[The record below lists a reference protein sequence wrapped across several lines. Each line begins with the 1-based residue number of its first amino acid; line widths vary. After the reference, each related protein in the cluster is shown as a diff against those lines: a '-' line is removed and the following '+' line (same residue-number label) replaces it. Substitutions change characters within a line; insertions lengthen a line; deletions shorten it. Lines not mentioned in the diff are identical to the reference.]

1 MMKKKQGHFHT
12 DAFTR
17 GGQIFSHE
25 WRMRLQNF
33 RTVAL
38 IGLCCGSMGIA
49 VSAWYSGIT
58 WWLLCDFYTLSYLSG
73 KIKLSLWH
81 SLQPKLIELDVFLRG
96 LMRGSKGIPSAYK
109 SLSQLTSDLMV
120 PGEGRISMRT
130 IKFLQHPWVVVQ
142 ASRVNTVLLW
152 GLTSFSAG
160 MLAMIVGFS
169 RKSKKI
175 EEDKILSGKKLVS
188 PEEVR
193 SSVQKRKLVSVFKIA
208 PGLPM
213 VKNSETCHTLIVGKT
228 GTGKTTCIYHLLNQI
243 QDKKQ
248 RAVIL
253 DTNGAYVNRYY
264 DPDRGDLIL
273 NPFDCRS
280 VRWDLWRD
288 CRKTS
293 HYDQFAAALI
303 PAPKSHESPVWHQ
316 NAREIISTT
325 AEKLALENNRSLQK
339 LVETA
344 CWKAVKEVKGFF
356 RDTPVES
363 LMNASGRAEEV
374 VHSVRI
380 SMTAAMKRLAML
392 PGEGQSFSLSDWVRK
407 EESPGWLFISCDADD
422 RETLGSL
429 MKFWTTLAMNALFKR
444 GEDLNHRL
452 WFIMDEL
459 FSLEGGTVSRLQR
472 FLNESRKYGGCGVLG
487 LQNLADVEEVY
498 GMTGLRSIYSNCN
511 TKVIMKTD
519 DPRTASYISEAMGEQ
534 EVIETN
540 ENLSMGSHHMRDG
553 VNMGTQRR
561 IKPVV
566 SKTEIMDLATL
577 KAYVLLPEGMPLT
590 QVEYP
595 ILNIP
600 ITSRQDDFIQEVSL
614 LSLLKNAHIDG
625 SALIQEIEGI
635 VLPGR
640 KRTPEPREISS
651 SIQDD
656 G

>member
-1 MMKKKQGHFHT
+1 
-12 DAFTR
+12 
-17 GGQIFSHE
+17 
-25 WRMRLQNF
+25 
-33 RTVAL
+33 
-38 IGLCCGSMGIA
+38 
-49 VSAWYSGIT
+49 
-58 WWLLCDFYTLSYLSG
+58 
-73 KIKLSLWH
+73 
-81 SLQPKLIELDVFLRG
+81 
-96 LMRGSKGIPSAYK
+96 
-109 SLSQLTSDLMV
+109 
-120 PGEGRISMRT
+120 
-130 IKFLQHPWVVVQ
+130 
-142 ASRVNTVLLW
+142 
-152 GLTSFSAG
+152 
-160 MLAMIVGFS
+160 
-169 RKSKKI
+169 
-175 EEDKILSGKKLVS
+175 
-188 PEEVR
+188 
-193 SSVQKRKLVSVFKIA
+193 
-208 PGLPM
+208 
-213 VKNSETCHTLIVGKT
+213 
-228 GTGKTTCIYHLLNQI
+228 
-243 QDKKQ
+243 
-248 RAVIL
+248 
-253 DTNGAYVNRYY
+253 
-264 DPDRGDLIL
+264 
-273 NPFDCRS
+273 
-280 VRWDLWRD
+280 
-288 CRKTS
+288 
-293 HYDQFAAALI
+293 
-303 PAPKSHESPVWHQ
+303 
-316 NAREIISTT
+316 
-325 AEKLALENNRSLQK
+325 
-339 LVETA
+339 
-344 CWKAVKEVKGFF
+344 
-356 RDTPVES
+356 
-363 LMNASGRAEEV
+363 
-374 VHSVRI
+374 
-380 SMTAAMKRLAML
+380 
-392 PGEGQSFSLSDWVRK
+392 
-407 EESPGWLFISCDADD
+407 
-422 RETLGSL
+422 
-429 MKFWTTLAMNALFKR
+429 
-444 GEDLNHRL
+444 
-452 WFIMDEL
+452 MDEL

>member
-1 MMKKKQGHFHT
+1 MIWG
-12 DAFTR
+12 
-17 GGQIFSHE
+17 
-25 WRMRLQNF
+25 F
-33 RTVAL
+33 R
-38 IGLCCGSMGIA
+38 
-49 VSAWYSGIT
+49 
-58 WWLLCDFYTLSYLSG
+58 
-73 KIKLSLWH
+73 
-81 SLQPKLIELDVFLRG
+81 
-96 LMRGSKGIPSAYK
+96 YK
-109 SLSQLTSDLMV
+109 S
-120 PGEGRISMRT
+120 R
-130 IKFLQHPWVVVQ
+130 
-142 ASRVNTVLLW
+142 
-152 GLTSFSAG
+152 
-160 MLAMIVGFS
+160 
-169 RKSKKI
+169 KI

-193 SSVQKRKLVSVFKIA
+193 ATVQKKKLISEFRIA
-208 PGLPM
+208 PDLPM
-213 VKNSETCHTLIVGKT
+213 VKDLETCHTLIVGKT

-264 DPDRGDLIL
+264 DPDRGDLIF
-273 NPFDCRS
+273 NPFDRRS

-288 CRKTS
+288 CWKTA

-325 AEKLALENNRSLQK
+325 AEKLALEDNRSMQK

-344 CWKAVKEVKGFF
+344 CWKAVKEVKRFF

-374 VHSVRI
+374 LHSVRL
-380 SMTAAMKRLAML
+380 SMTASMKRLAML
-392 PGEGQSFSLSDWVRK
+392 PGEGKMFSLSDWVKK
-407 EESPGWLFISCDADD
+407 EESSGWIFISCDADD

-487 LQNLADVEEVY
+487 LQNLADVEEIY
-498 GMTGLRSIYSNCN
+498 GMTGLRSIYCTCN

-540 ENLSMGSHHMRDG
+540 ESLSMGSHHMRDG

-561 IKPVV
+561 LKPVV
-566 SKTEIMDLATL
+566 SKTEIMDLKTL
-577 KAYVLLPEGMPLT
+577 EAYVLLPEGVPLT
-590 QVEYP
+590 RVSYP
-595 ILNIP
+595 VMNIP
-600 ITSRQDDFIQEVSL
+600 VKSCQDDFMEDISLLTLLKKAQIDGDGLFQEMEGVGLSRRKRTSRQY
-614 LSLLKNAHIDG
+614 
-625 SALIQEIEGI
+625 
-635 VLPGR
+635 
-640 KRTPEPREISS
+640 
-651 SIQDD
+651 
-656 G
+656 